1 MFTSRNTAAVV
12 GLDIEAGSVAAAQVV
27 SNGSSR
33 LQSSAIAALEPGI
46 AREGE
51 VIDPTTLGATL
62 KQLFAQ
68 HKLSRNVRVGV
79 ANQRVIVRTMQLPKL
94 KNDEEI
100 DAAVRFAAPDKI
112 PMPLDEALMDWQVVD
127 PSPET
132 SELGQMDVVVVAARR
147 ETVSGLAEAIS
158 QAGLKMVGIDIAA
171 FGMIRALEGEAAI
184 APPPGFEDGSA
195 GPAAGPAR
203 LLCSLGDVTNL
214 AVARDRNCL
223 FTRVSPFGVE
233 GIAQRL
239 AERRELTLEHAR
251 QWLLHVGL
259 ETPLEQIEGDPRILT
274 AARETLEEGVA
285 KLAGEI
291 RLSLDYYGGQETAVA
306 VEEIVA
312 CGPGIAIAGLP
323 ERLERELGLSLR
335 AVRPQAL
342 GHLDDADAARL
353 TVSYGLGMEE

>member
-132 SELGQMDVVVVAARR
+132 AELGQMDVVVVAARR

-214 AVARDRNCL
+214 AVARGSTCL
-223 FTRVSPFGVE
+223 FTRISPFGIE

-239 AERRELTLEHAR
+239 AERRGLTVDHSR
-251 QWLLHVGL
+251 QWLQHVGL
-259 ETPLEQIEGDPRILT
+259 DAPLEVVEGDPEIVRE
-274 AARETLEEGVA
+274 ARDVLISGAA
-285 KLAGEI
+285 KLAGEL
-291 RLSLDYYGGQETAVA
+291 RVSLDFFGANAGAVA
-306 VEEIVA
+306 VEQIII
-312 CGPGIAIAGLP
+312 CGSGAAIGGMP
-323 ERLERELGLSLR
+323 EALERELGLPLH
-335 AVRPQAL
+335 VGRPAAL
-342 GHLDDADAARL
+342 SGLADEVQARL
-353 TVSYGLGMEE
+353 TVPFGLAMES